1 MPVPPGPSIQIF
13 GAPDSRAS
21 QAALRFFKERRV
33 NVVYVDLRRKPIAPG
48 ELKRFVEKLGAAALI
63 EAESKRYKDL
73 GLGYMRLESDEIV
86 ARLLADNALLRLP
99 LVRYGSF
106 FTAGPADAT
115 WKAWLS
121 AVKF

>member
-13 GAPDSRAS
+13 GAPDSRAT

-33 NVVYVDLRRKPIAPG
+33 SVVYVDLRRKPIAPG

>member
-13 GAPDSRAS
+13 GAPDSRAT

-33 NVVYVDLRRKPIAPG
+33 SVVYVDLRRKPIAPG

-63 EAESKRYKDL
+63 EAESKRFKDL